1 MSKMKRRSSWHMQAL
16 TSTISI
22 TMVLVLLGIVT
33 LFTLTVKELSKQV
46 KENLTVTVVLQ
57 DDTPTTAAHELE
69 SQLKGKPF
77 VHELQY
83 ISAEEALKEQTQM
96 LGIDPVEFLGANPF
110 AISMELKMN
119 ADYANTDSLLWISE
133 ELKRNE
139 IVNDVLYQQDLVENL
154 NYNLKRASLF
164 LLIVAGLLILVSVS
178 LINNTVRLSVYSRRF
193 IIHTMRLVGA
203 KWSFILRPFLVR
215 SMWIGLISATLATV
229 ILIGGIH
236 LAIKYDSTVGEV
248 ITPAMMLCI
257 LVSVFLF
264 GLLISVLC
272 TYLSVTHYLK
282 KRENDLY

>member
-1 MSKMKRRSSWHMQAL
+1 MSIFKRHSAGHMQAI

-22 TMVLVLLGIVT
+22 TMVLVLLGIVV
-33 LFTLTVKELSKQV
+33 LFTLTVRELSKQV
-46 KENLTVTVVLQ
+46 KENLTVTIVLQ

-69 SQLKGKPF
+69 NQLKGERY

-83 ISAEEALKEQTQM
+83 ISAEDALKEQTEM
-96 LGIDPVEFLGANPF
+96 LGIDPTEFLGANPF
-110 AISMELKMN
+110 AISLELKMN

-139 IVNDVLYQQDLVENL
+139 GVNEVLYQQDLVENL

-178 LINNTVRLSVYSRRF
+178 LIHNTVRLSVYSRRF

-215 SMWIGLISATLATV
+215 STWIGLISATLATG

-236 LAIKYDSTVGEV
+236 LANKYDSSVGEFV
-248 ITPAMMLCI
+248 TPTIMCCI
-257 LVSVFLF
+257 LLSVFLF

-272 TYLSVTHYLK
+272 TYLSVTHYLN
-282 KRENDLY
+282 KRENELY